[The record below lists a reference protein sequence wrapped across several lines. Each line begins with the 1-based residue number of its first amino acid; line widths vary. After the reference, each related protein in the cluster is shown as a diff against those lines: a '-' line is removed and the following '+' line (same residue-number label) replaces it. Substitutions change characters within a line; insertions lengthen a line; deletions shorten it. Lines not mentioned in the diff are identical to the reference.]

1 MNLIR
6 TGIRGAAA
14 GAVGTTALNAVTYLD
29 MAVRARP
36 ASEIPQQA
44 VEVMASRAGH
54 PIPGTGERKQNRLA
68 GLGSLS
74 GIATGAAI
82 GVLAG
87 LCRPLLFRLP
97 APLAAATVG
106 VAAMVAANG
115 SLVRLGLTDPRQWS
129 GPDWLADLV
138 PHLAYGAAGYATL
151 RALEK
156 PE

>member
-1 MNLIR
+1 MNPIR
-6 TGIRGAAA
+6 TVARGVIA

-44 VEVMASRAGH
+44 IETMASRAGH
-54 PIPGTGERKQNRLA
+54 PVPGTGAQKQNRLA

-74 GIATGAAI
+74 GIATGVGI
-82 GVLAG
+82 GMLAG
-87 LCRPLLFRLP
+87 LGRPVLSRLP
-97 APLAAATVG
+97 APIAALAIG
-106 VAAMVAANG
+106 VAAMVATNG

-129 GPDWLADLV
+129 WADWLSDLV

-151 RALEK
+151 RALEDSG
-156 PE
+156 